1 MNIPF
6 PEVFLHHVWKLKLF
20 DFKDLLTTAGET
32 IELVELGQHNHHAG
46 PDFSNARIRIGKTLW
61 AGNVELH
68 KKSSDWWLHK
78 HQNDE
83 AYNNVIL
90 HILGL

>member
-32 IELVELGQHNHHAG
+32 IGLVSATATARDQQSTAQATAEVKPEITQQDQWQEQQFCLVGQPCYTVFA
-46 PDFSNARIRIGKTLW
+46 
-61 AGNVELH
+61 
-68 KKSSDWWLHK
+68 
-78 HQNDE
+78 
-83 AYNNVIL
+83 
-90 HILGL
+90 